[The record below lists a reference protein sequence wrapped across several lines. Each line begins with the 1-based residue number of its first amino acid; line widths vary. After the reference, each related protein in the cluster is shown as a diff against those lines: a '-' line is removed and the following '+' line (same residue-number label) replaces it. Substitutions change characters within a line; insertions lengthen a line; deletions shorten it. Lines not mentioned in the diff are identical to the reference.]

1 MITTTSWCFKAVLKK
16 QIQIS
21 KKYYPGHRALQA
33 YQNCG
38 LVRMQLYDVNPE
50 IGSSLWKYQMR

>member
-1 MITTTSWCFKAVLKK
+1 MLKK

-21 KKYYPGHRALQA
+21 KKYYPGYRALQA

-50 IGSSLWKYQMR
+50 ICGSLWKYQMR